1 MAQAPETFEDSTIA
15 QPEVLTLHW
24 EGPQVSEPPPEHRF
38 PQSEA
43 EARSACDIALQRDF
57 SALRRSRQGREIWQR
72 IGLEAERRGDRT
84 LWQRKLQAYWWV
96 KMRSEGSAGD
106 FAKRYDLNHAT
117 VRTWIADVAKLAY
130 EVGYRL
136 HEDRLALVG
145 EAPPELQRL
154 RELVNADAGSDEA
167 AAELAVVA
175 PVFRGE
181 EPYFHLNEG
190 HVLRAQGRLEA
201 SDLTLREGLSLAEA
215 WPLRALLW
223 NARGQTWWECKPG
236 SSHPLRDYLGRAERA
251 FRRAA
256 VLDPSVF
263 FPFVN
268 LAQLAMDA
276 GDEKRCAYWMGE
288 LSSARRKMSEAMQD
302 DLARYLREAEWTRP
316 VEERRFW
323 RNGPSRWI
331 REGFAKGVL
340 VAAILVSLLST
351 LLVTPSTA
359 ESLAGLDP
367 VAHDGGRG
375 SKHSGAGG
383 N

>member
-1 MAQAPETFEDSTIA
+1 MAQAPESFEDSTIA

-24 EGPQVSEPPPEHRF
+24 EGPRATDPPPEHRF

-43 EARSACDIALQRDF
+43 ESRSTREIALQLDLA
-57 SALRRSRQGREIWQR
+57 ALRRSRQGREIWRR
-72 IGLEAERRGDRT
+72 IGLEAERRGDRA

-96 KMRSEGSAGD
+96 KMRAEGSARD
-106 FAKRYDLNHAT
+106 FAKRHELNHAT

-145 EAPPELQRL
+145 EAPQELQRL
-154 RELVNADAGSDEA
+154 RELVNADAASEEA
-167 AAELAVVA
+167 VAELRAVA
-175 PVFRGE
+175 PDFRGE
-181 EPYFHLNEG
+181 DPYFHLNEG
-190 HVLRAQGRLEA
+190 HVLRARGRLGA
-201 SDLTLREGLSLAEA
+201 SELTLREGLSLAEA
-215 WPLRALLW
+215 RPLRALLW

-236 SSHPLRDYLGRAERA
+236 SSHPLRDHLARAERA

-256 VLDPSVF
+256 VLDPSIF

-288 LSSARRKMSEAMQD
+288 LSSARRKMSQAMRD
-302 DLARYLREAEWTRP
+302 DLAHYLREAEWTRP
-316 VEERRFW
+316 VEGRRYW
-323 RNGPSRWI
+323 RNGPHRWI
-331 REGFAKGVL
+331 RDAVARGVL
-340 VAAILVSLLST
+340 TAMVLVSLFSVT
-351 LLVTPSTA
+351 LAVPVSA
-359 ESLAGLDP
+359 ESPAGAGP